1 MCFLAL
7 VSLFLFQAMTS
18 EVVNVKL
25 CIHNNIHNVKMSPSG
40 VTEVLVKGLNSTMV
54 KTIMQSRPDSVVTGQ
69 FANPVELLSVINQ
82 SDVSSN
88 AAQQE
93 EVMEFEVWL
102 CFLFYECLSKGT
114 TLITCLMHNMLIFII
129 R

>member
-1 MCFLAL
+1 
-7 VSLFLFQAMTS
+7 MTS

-25 CIHNNIHNVKMSPSG
+25 HIHNNVHNVKMSPSG
-40 VTEVLVKGLNSTMV
+40 VTEVLVKGLNSTIV

-69 FANPVELLSVINQ
+69 FVNPVELLSVINQ

-88 AAQQE
+88 APQQE

-102 CFLFYECLSKGT
+102 CFLFYKCLSKGT
-114 TLITCLMHNMLIFII
+114 TQITCLMHNMLIFII